1 MEGYIKLWRKSF
13 DSHVWANPNL
23 WRFWTWCLMKATF
36 KARVA
41 KVGYQDVY
49 LEPGQFVFG
58 RRKAAIE
65 TGLSE
70 RKIRTAVDWLTS
82 RQNVTIK
89 TTHLFSIISIVNW
102 AKYQEEATQQ
112 TTKQRPTNDPLTT
125 TDKKGKKDKKVKKGT
140 IYGEF
145 KNVKLT
151 DNEYQKLK
159 DSLNS
164 ELQSMIERL
173 SGYMESKGVT
183 YKSHYATILNWKR
196 SDDAKIKGIRS
207 SSRGLP
213 SRDGYTEPYSD

>member
-1 MEGYIKLWRKSF
+1 
-13 DSHVWANPNL
+13 
-23 WRFWTWCLMKATF
+23 MKATF

-102 AKYQEEATQQ
+102 AEYQEGATQQ

-151 DNEYQKLK
+151 DEEYQKLK